1 MQVLA
6 LVNVGSAAGTV
17 ALCPSYVMCIVRDTD
32 KKPKGGCCP
41 GLRQGPRLGSPRKPA
56 WCVLKNIVLECV

>member
-17 ALCPSYVMCIVRDTD
+17 ALCPSYVMCIVRDRD

-41 GLRQGPRLGSPRKPA
+41 GLRQSPGLGSPRKPA
-56 WCVLKNIVLECV
+56 